1 MKGDVSTSAAGEH
14 DLVLS
19 AVKARG
25 EVSASPVRCDDGT
38 KGVGPEEFRQGLQVC
53 SEQDLAVDGY
63 QKQENKSD
71 LKSTH

>member
-1 MKGDVSTSAAGEH
+1 MKGDVSTSAGGEH

-25 EVSASPVRCDDGT
+25 EVGAAPIWCDDGT
-38 KGVGPEEFRQGLQVC
+38 KGVGPEEFRQGIQVC
-53 SEQDLAVDGY
+53 SVQGLAVGGY
-63 QKQENKSD
+63 QKQENKLS